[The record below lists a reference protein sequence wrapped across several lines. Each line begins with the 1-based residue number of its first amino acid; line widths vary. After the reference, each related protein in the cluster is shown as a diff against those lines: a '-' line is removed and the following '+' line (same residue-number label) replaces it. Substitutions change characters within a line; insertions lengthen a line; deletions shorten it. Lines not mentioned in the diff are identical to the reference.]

1 MMTAPSV
8 RYSPL
13 GSSGR
18 HLPLRIHVI
27 IVGPVGKQLPRH
39 VYPHRV
45 ERYSAFASDDVDGE
59 RAASDFVIEPHRDHQ
74 AAAFA
79 SCSACSAAFTL
90 GRDATRA
97 TYALRCGHGVMSMSW
112 SFVHITIV

>member
-1 MMTAPSV
+1 
-8 RYSPL
+8 
-13 GSSGR
+13 
-18 HLPLRIHVI
+18 RIHVI
-27 IVGPVGKQLPRH
+27 IVGTVGKQLPRH
-39 VYPHRV
+39 VDPDQV
-45 ERYSAFASDDVDGE
+45 ECYSRCESDDVDGE

-97 TYALRCGHGVMSMSW
+97 RCALRCGHGAMSMSW
-112 SFVHITIV
+112 SFVHITIA